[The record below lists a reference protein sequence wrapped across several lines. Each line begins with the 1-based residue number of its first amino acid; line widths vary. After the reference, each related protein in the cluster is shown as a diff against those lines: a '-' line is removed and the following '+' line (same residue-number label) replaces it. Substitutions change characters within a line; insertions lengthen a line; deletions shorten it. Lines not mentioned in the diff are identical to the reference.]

1 MQQIFSLFPVD
12 GTRGRKQRTTNQ
24 EQQTKLEAPS
34 SIPESE
40 RLAALREALPDAG
53 LFAGMSWRWSPRPFP
68 LAPATVK
75 RLEKLGLSLHRF
87 LRAANG
93 LYFRSRKSRSLPAWL
108 HRYLDAGKPDELLDI
123 ATSPGLRNQRPRV
136 IRPDLLLTE
145 DGFALSEIDS
155 VPGGIGLTAWLHD
168 SYQKL
173 GETDLVGGAG
183 GMIEGFESI
192 FPSDSSSIDIS
203 ISEESSDYRP
213 EMDWLTARLNDRTPD
228 RDDRWR
234 VTNTE
239 THQPDAGSSVY
250 RFFELFDLPNL
261 PAARDNIL
269 QRAADGD
276 IHLTAPA
283 KPWLEEKLW
292 LALFWLRPLREIW
305 RRELRDSH
313 WRALK
318 EIIPYSWI
326 VDPTPLPH
334 HAVLPRLEIQDF
346 KELAA
351 LSQSERELVLKVSG
365 FSEIG
370 WGSRSVRIGHDL
382 PQAEWKSA
390 VDTAIADFPEQPWLL
405 QDFRHARRV
414 EHSRWDENDQLSKM
428 DGRVRLCPYYFVS
441 GEGRDEKVKLG
452 GVLATVVPADKKII
466 HGMSDAIITP
476 CRVDAEG
483 Y

>member
-1 MQQIFSLFPVD
+1 LINPTV
-12 GTRGRKQRTTNQ
+12 
-24 EQQTKLEAPS
+24 EAPT

-40 RLAALREALPDAG
+40 RLDALRKALPDEG

-75 RLEKLGLSLHRF
+75 RLEKLGHSLHRF
-87 LRAANG
+87 LRAANEV
-93 LYFRSRKSRSLPAWL
+93 YFRSRKSRSLPAWL
-108 HRYLDAGKPDELLDI
+108 HRYLDAGKPDGLLDI
-123 ATSPGLRNQRPRV
+123 ATSPGLRNQLPRV
-136 IRPDLLLTE
+136 IRPDLLLTQ

-155 VPGGIGLTAWLHD
+155 VPGGIGLTAWLQD

-173 GETDLVGGAG
+173 GETDLVGGAE
-183 GMIEGFESI
+183 GMLKGFESI
-192 FPSDSSSIDIS
+192 FPADSDRIDIS
-203 ISEESSDYRP
+203 ISRESSDYRP
-213 EMDWLTARLNDRTPD
+213 EMDWLCEKLNDRSPD
-228 RDDRWR
+228 SNDRWR
-234 VTNTE
+234 VTDAEN
-239 THQPDAGSSVY
+239 HQPAAGSSVY

-261 PAARDNIL
+261 PDIAENIL
-269 QRAADGD
+269 RRAASGD

-313 WRALK
+313 WRALQ

-346 KELAA
+346 RELAD

-365 FSEIG
+365 FSEIS

-405 QDFRHARRV
+405 QEFRHARRV
-414 EHSRWDENDQLSKM
+414 EHARWDANDDLSIM

-441 GEGRDEKVKLG
+441 GEGKSEQVKLS
-452 GVLATVVPADKKII
+452 GVLATIVPADKKII